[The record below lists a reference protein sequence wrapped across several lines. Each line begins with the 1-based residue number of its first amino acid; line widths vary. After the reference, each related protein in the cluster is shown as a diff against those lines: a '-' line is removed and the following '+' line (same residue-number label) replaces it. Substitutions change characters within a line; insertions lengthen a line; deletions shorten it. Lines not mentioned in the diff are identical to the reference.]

1 MGQAMSRRLGAA
13 YDKAL
18 LRAQMQMDQEM
29 KNSVKK
35 NKYGFSDPNAAIGFT
50 RGMDV
55 IVQPTPEE
63 EEKIR
68 QENEMPPDLIQFLK
82 DAGPLKRSV
91 NQELTSPR
99 LRKSLHAIEK
109 LEQRDMEQ
117 DDRRKITDM
126 PLMGTEMDFV
136 TKRTTNFS
144 TAAIEEDNTFGLTA
158 VEMYSMLAFNKPG
171 IEIWKDFAGG
181 DAADKDRHLELIE
194 SCRKYLELPV
204 ILKDE
209 NKEYIGLAK
218 SLATSA
224 DLLQVSLTPAIGVQL
239 VLAELLNRETKL
251 EVNQP
256 QTRAKE

>member
-1 MGQAMSRRLGAA
+1 MMFPVCDSQYSGT
-13 YDKAL
+13 KP
-18 LRAQMQMDQEM
+18 
-29 KNSVKK
+29 VFC
-35 NKYGFSDPNAAIGFT
+35 NKIFLYPHVNCQHHDSSLCRHFWWFLYMVG
-50 RGMDV
+50 V
-55 IVQPTPEE
+55 LKQ
-63 EEKIR
+63 
-68 QENEMPPDLIQFLK
+68 DLIQFLK

-117 DDRRKITDM
+117 DDRRKVTDM

-144 TAAIEEDNTFGLTA
+144 TAAMEEDKTFGMTA

-171 IEIWKDFAGG
+171 IEIWKNSAGG

-224 DLLQVSLTPAIGVQL
+224 DLLQVALTPAIGVQL

-251 EVNQP
+251 DVNQP
-256 QTRAKE
+256 QTTAKE

>member
-1 MGQAMSRRLGAA
+1 MSRRLGAA

-63 EEKIR
+63 EENTTR
-68 QENEMPPDLIQFLK
+68 ER
-82 DAGPLKRSV
+82 DAT
-91 NQELTSPR
+91 ELTSPR

-117 DDRRKITDM
+117 DDRRKVTDM

-144 TAAIEEDNTFGLTA
+144 TVAIEEDNTFGLTA